1 MTNYQQ
7 SANPNATNS
16 ELDAKVIVKQPK
28 LNSFQLDE
36 VVEQYAELVLDRMDM
51 KDLEQYVY
59 DSLSDYYGKMSQ
71 TELRE
76 HIIEMENSGDPTDNL
91 FDELAENVT
100 ITDLMKE
107 KDSDEDTRS
116 FGMQT
121 FIPGF
126 HDYTNI

>member
-59 DSLSDYYGKMSQ
+59 DSLQDYYGKMTQ

-100 ITDLMKE
+100 IRDLMKE
-107 KDSDEDTRS
+107 KDSDEDNTC
-116 FGMQT
+116 MQT

-126 HDYTNI
+126 HD

>member
-28 LNSFQLDE
+28 LNSFQFDG
-36 VVEQYAELVLDRMDM
+36 VVEQYAEIVLDRMDYQA
-51 KDLEQYVY
+51 LEQYVY
-59 DSLSDYYGKMSQ
+59 DSLTDYYGKMTQ

-76 HIIEMENSGDPTDNL
+76 HINEMEDDLGNEDNM
-91 FDELAENVT
+91 FDELVENVT
-100 ITDLMKE
+100 ITELMKE
-107 KDSDEDTRS
+107 KDSDEDNS
-116 FGMQT
+116 GMQT

-126 HDYTNI
+126 HD

>member
-1 MTNYQQ
+1 MAIYSQN
-7 SANPNATNS
+7 ANPNATNS
-16 ELDAKVIVKQPK
+16 ELDAKVIVKHPN
-28 LNSFQLDE
+28 LTSLQLDE
-36 VVEQYAELVLDRMDM
+36 VRDQYAEIVLDRMDY

-91 FDELAENVT
+91 FDELVENVT
-100 ITDLMKE
+100 ITELMKE
-107 KDSDEDTRS
+107 KDSDEDNTY
-116 FGMQT
+116 MQT

-126 HDYTNI
+126 HD

>member
-1 MTNYQQ
+1 MTRKLFI
-7 SANPNATNS
+7 ANPNATNS
-16 ELDAKVIVKQPK
+16 ELDAKVVVNNYK
-28 LNSFQLDE
+28 LNSSQLDE
-36 VVEQYAELVLDRMDM
+36 VAEQYSEIVLDRMNTR
-51 KDLEQYVY
+51 DLEEFVY
-59 DSLSDYYGKMSQ
+59 ESLINRFSKMSQ

-107 KDSDEDTRS
+107 KDSDEDTS
-116 FGMQT
+116 GMQT

-126 HDYTNI
+126 HD

>member
-1 MTNYQQ
+1 MAIYSQN
-7 SANPNATNS
+7 ANPNATNS

-36 VVEQYAELVLDRMDM
+36 VVAQYAELVLDRMDM

-91 FDELAENVT
+91 FDELVENVT
-100 ITDLMKE
+100 ITELMKE
-107 KDSDEDTRS
+107 KDSDEDTS
-116 FGMQT
+116 GMQT

-126 HDYTNI
+126 HD

>member
-1 MTNYQQ
+1 MAIYSQN
-7 SANPNATNS
+7 ANPNATNS

-36 VVEQYAELVLDRMDM
+36 VVEQYAVLVLDRMDM

-59 DSLSDYYGKMSQ
+59 DSLSDYYGKMTQ

-91 FDELAENVT
+91 YDELAENVT
-100 ITDLMKE
+100 IRDLMKE
-107 KDSDEDTRS
+107 KDSDEDNTC
-116 FGMQT
+116 MQT

-126 HDYTNI
+126 HD